1 MEEVQLQVQL
11 RKETRQKLLKL
22 VRGNDF
28 VPAVV
33 YGGKEE
39 PTNIK
44 VNRRDFEKIM
54 RTHRGQNVIFHLNV
68 LEGEKKLQDY
78 TAIVKDEQLHPVH
91 ETILHL
97 DFKRISLKEEIEVK
111 VPLVCIGEP
120 IGIKKG
126 GGSVDQPMHEL
137 SVICL
142 PTNIPQKIEVN
153 VAHLEIGDAVHVRD
167 LVLPANV
174 RTKQDPESMV
184 ASVVPPMKDETA
196 IAAEEGISEPEI
208 TKEKKE
214 DAKAKEE

>member
-120 IGIKKG
+120 IGIKKA

-184 ASVVPPMKDETA
+184 ASVVPPMKDEAA